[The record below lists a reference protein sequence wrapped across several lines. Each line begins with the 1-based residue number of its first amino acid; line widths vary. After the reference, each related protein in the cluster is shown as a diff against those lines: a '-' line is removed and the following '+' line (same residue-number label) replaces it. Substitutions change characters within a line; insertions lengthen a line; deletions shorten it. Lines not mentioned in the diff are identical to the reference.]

1 MAERIATAPHE
12 TVKWQVPTEF
22 EGIMA
27 YNPRHDIQDF
37 LDLAALQGKIPP
49 QEFVQRQ
56 ILTINRTKRQLE
68 KTVGERFKVRSSQIQ
83 YSIDNGM
90 LKSPDYVE
98 PVIQRYEKAQRFLAE
113 NGSAE
118 TERESAEVEGIRQ
131 IEKIFAEGKLR
142 ENEKIIVVSPKGP
155 EGTLYGDNHFDV
167 YELKDGKIVMTRY
180 HSTHNYLEF
189 FKAAQKASPNRNWPQ
204 TDQLNAAYFLQ
215 RPLVTSLST
224 DQILETF
231 AIDLDTQLE
240 NLNQQI
246 KEDCLS
252 FINYYIR
259 TLLEDPLNI
268 DEIKKTI
275 NTIYNVADESEKKHQ
290 NNAHSKTKQATV
302 HHMEESIATFL
313 PFASIKQ
320 AINYYAMQPVRPVS
334 FGCPGGQKGFS
345 INQSPILRS
354 LSSAIGARSVVDFA
368 PFATINDEKVEDFQ
382 CPGTKKDGTKCT
394 YIVRAYSG
402 TTKCPE
408 CGMEATCS

>member
-131 IEKIFAEGKLR
+131 IEKIFAEVKP
-142 ENEKIIVVSPKGP
+142 IS
-155 EGTLYGDNHFDV
+155 
-167 YELKDGKIVMTRY
+167 
-180 HSTHNYLEF
+180 
-189 FKAAQKASPNRNWPQ
+189 
-204 TDQLNAAYFLQ
+204 
-215 RPLVTSLST
+215 
-224 DQILETF
+224 
-231 AIDLDTQLE
+231 
-240 NLNQQI
+240 
-246 KEDCLS
+246 
-252 FINYYIR
+252 
-259 TLLEDPLNI
+259 NI
-268 DEIKKTI
+268 
-275 NTIYNVADESEKKHQ
+275 
-290 NNAHSKTKQATV
+290 
-302 HHMEESIATFL
+302 
-313 PFASIKQ
+313 
-320 AINYYAMQPVRPVS
+320 
-334 FGCPGGQKGFS
+334 
-345 INQSPILRS
+345 
-354 LSSAIGARSVVDFA
+354 
-368 PFATINDEKVEDFQ
+368 
-382 CPGTKKDGTKCT
+382 
-394 YIVRAYSG
+394 
-402 TTKCPE
+402 
-408 CGMEATCS
+408 